1 MTDSARH
8 PPDEPQVTAPQ
19 SLVDDLAALYG
30 RPAPVPEHV
39 DEAILAMARR
49 RLAPRRRP
57 VRVVRWAAA
66 AAAAAVLA
74 VALVP
79 AARHALWPGPAAA
92 IREDIDGNG
101 RLDILDAF
109 ALARHLVG
117 EEPVKM
123 EWDLNRDGVVDA
135 ADVDDVAYAAVRLER
150 GALQ

>member
-1 MTDSARH
+1 
-8 PPDEPQVTAPQ
+8 
-19 SLVDDLAALYG
+19 
-30 RPAPVPEHV
+30 
-39 DEAILAMARR
+39 
-49 RLAPRRRP
+49 
-57 VRVVRWAAA
+57 
-66 AAAAAVLA
+66 VLA

-79 AARHALWPGPAAA
+79 AARHALWPQPPAA

-109 ALARHLVG
+109 ALARHVVG

-135 ADVDDVAYAAVRLER
+135 ADVDDVAYAAVRLEW